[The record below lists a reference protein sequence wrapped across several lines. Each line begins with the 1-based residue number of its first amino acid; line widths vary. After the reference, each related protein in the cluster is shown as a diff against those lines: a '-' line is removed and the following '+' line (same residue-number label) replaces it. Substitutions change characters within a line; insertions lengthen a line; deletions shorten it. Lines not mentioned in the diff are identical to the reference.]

1 MCFFVFDDLYKNTG
15 KIGRVSNMNMIE
27 GGLHGVY
34 EKQIY
39 DMCVNNYH
47 TYTPC
52 RVVVHVASMFMHM
65 LFQIIVFNIY
75 VSFPV
80 YPI

>member
-52 RVVVHVASMFMHM
+52 RVVASMFMHM